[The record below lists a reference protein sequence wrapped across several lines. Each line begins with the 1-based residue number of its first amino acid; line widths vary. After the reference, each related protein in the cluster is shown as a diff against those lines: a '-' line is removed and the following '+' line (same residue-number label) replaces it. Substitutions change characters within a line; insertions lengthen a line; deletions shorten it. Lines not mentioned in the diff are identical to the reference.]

1 MSGFVMKGAL
11 AEYLPTFQSGQQPT
25 VIVFQYNPETMTHT
39 WTQPG
44 PAGGAGTE
52 TGNPIA
58 VSGMPGESFS
68 FTISM
73 DSGEDIADGLPQPAA
88 LAADSGL
95 YNRLAA
101 LEMLMYPTTG
111 GQSGL
116 TGAVSAAN
124 QTGSSGGSSGP
135 ARAIPQS
142 VMPLTLFIWGNG
154 RIVPVRI
161 TGLTITEQLYDS
173 SLNPTHVQA
182 QVALR
187 VLTPAE
193 LAALS
198 AGNAVLGDLATN
210 AYTYTLTLRQQ
221 LAAKNSANG
230 SESTIGMV
238 PH

>member
-1 MSGFVMKGAL
+1 
-11 AEYLPTFQSGQQPT
+11 
-25 VIVFQYNPETMTHT
+25 
-39 WTQPG
+39 
-44 PAGGAGTE
+44 
-52 TGNPIA
+52 
-58 VSGMPGESFS
+58 
-68 FTISM
+68 
-73 DSGEDIADGLPQPAA
+73 
-88 LAADSGL
+88 
-95 YNRLAA
+95 
-101 LEMLMYPTTG
+101 
-111 GQSGL
+111 
-116 TGAVSAAN
+116 VSAAHP
-124 QTGSSGGSSGP
+124 TGSSGGSSGP
-135 ARAIPQS
+135 ARTVPQS

-182 QVALR
+182 QLTLR

-210 AYTYTLTLRQQ
+210 AYTYTLNLRQQ

-230 SESTIGMV
+230 SDSTIGMV